1 VQPKKA
7 SCLRTGAP
15 GSCKQGQPRREGSGC
30 IALPPLAGWV
40 LQHER
45 LKRFAAWWQ
54 VVADALKLGGKF
66 ETGRRGKTPLM
77 GAIRTNNVEAVKLL
91 LAAGADANK
100 ETDAGLSPLWVA
112 ARDGNTEVSTVQRAQ
127 TQRQG

>member
-1 VQPKKA
+1 MQ
-7 SCLRTGAP
+7 R
-15 GSCKQGQPRREGSGC
+15 
-30 IALPPLAGWV
+30 IALTGWV

-45 LKRFAAWWQ
+45 LKRFAALWQ

-91 LAAGADANK
+91 LAAGADPNK
-100 ETDAGLSPLWVA
+100 ETDAGLCPLWVA
-112 ARDGNTEVSTVQRAQ
+112 ARDGNTEVSTVQRAH
-127 TQRQG
+127 TPREG